1 MSRHPYTHSCDFI
14 RGACPSNPPISR
26 GDASKIRTA
35 IAEALG
41 MTDEELAVILSNR
54 FQELTKDP
62 EWVDKQTER
71 TVRRVFGSQARA
83 IEYVMTQTTSRQRNG
98 GE

>member
-14 RGACPSNPPISR
+14 RSACPSNPPISR
-26 GDASKIRTA
+26 GDASKIRKA

-54 FQELTKDP
+54 FQELNKDP
-62 EWVDKQTER
+62 EWVGKQTER

-83 IEYVMTQTTSRQRNG
+83 VEWVGAQTTSRQWNG

>member
-14 RGACPSNPPISR
+14 RSAPDGRPISR
-26 GDASKIRTA
+26 SDASQIREA

-62 EWVDKQTER
+62 EWVGKQTER

-83 IEYVMTQTTSRQRNG
+83 VEGVAKQTTSRQWHG